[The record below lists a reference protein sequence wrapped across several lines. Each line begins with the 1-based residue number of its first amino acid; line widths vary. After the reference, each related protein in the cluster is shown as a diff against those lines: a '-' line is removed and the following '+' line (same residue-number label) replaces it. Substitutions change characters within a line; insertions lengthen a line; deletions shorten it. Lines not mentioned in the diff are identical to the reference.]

1 MIYPSIVCEF
11 KDLQCRGLHTSHQSN
26 SWGLNVKRA
35 VLISG
40 CVRNDV
46 VLCNK
51 SGSTIISQMILHS
64 NSVKM
69 GIRLCYKGA

>member
-1 MIYPSIVCEF
+1 
-11 KDLQCRGLHTSHQSN
+11 
-26 SWGLNVKRA
+26 

-51 SGSTIISQMILHS
+51 SGCQMILHS

-69 GIRLCYKGA
+69 GIRLCYKGVDSSNHWLRLLKQMIGDFEWLEYCFLLESH

>member
-1 MIYPSIVCEF
+1 
-11 KDLQCRGLHTSHQSN
+11 
-26 SWGLNVKRA
+26 

-51 SGSTIISQMILHS
+51 SGPAVVSQMILHS

-69 GIRLCYKGA
+69 GIRLCYERSRQLQSLVKVVKANDWGFWSVVSYKVIRAQKLD